1 MRKVIGTG
9 VAAFALLVAAGSA
22 SAQAAPTASKFVFI
36 NSQRVMAEAPSIQQ
50 ARNAMQQEMQR
61 LEQQITPLRTEYET
75 MLEQYQQQQAMMTPE
90 NRRERQ
96 QALGA
101 KQQEIQQ
108 KAAELEQQAQGR
120 QQELLEPAL
129 ERVNTVIEELR
140 AERGYSFVF
149 DVAAGGV
156 IAADPA
162 LDITDE
168 VLRRLQALA
177 AQGS

>member
-1 MRKVIGTG
+1 MKQVIRSGMA
-9 VAAFALLVAAGSA
+9 VFALLVGAASLP
-22 SAQAAPTASKFVFI
+22 AQAAPKLVFI
-36 NSQRVMAEAPSIQQ
+36 NSQRVMAEAPEIQQ
-50 ARNAMQQEMQR
+50 ARSALQQEMQR
-61 LEQQITPLRTEYET
+61 LEQQIAPLQTSYQT

-101 KQQEIQQ
+101 KQQEIQE
-108 KAAELEQQAQGR
+108 KAAELEQLAQGK

-129 ERVNTVIEELR
+129 ARINTVIEQLR
-140 AERGYSFVF
+140 SERGYAFVF
-149 DVAAGGV
+149 DVAGGGV

-168 VLRRLQALA
+168 VLRRLRALA
-177 AQGS
+177 SQGS